1 MLSRVG
7 RVRVAILFES
17 FRVYYELVYFVHRVC
32 IIGTYESKLTF
43 AQHNS
48 TMGSPL
54 NEN

>member
-32 IIGTYESKLTF
+32 IIGKLTF

-48 TMGSPL
+48 TMGGHH
-54 NEN
+54 

>member
-32 IIGTYESKLTF
+32 IIGKLTF
-43 AQHNS
+43 AAQQHNGV
-48 TMGSPL
+48 TT
-54 NEN
+54 E